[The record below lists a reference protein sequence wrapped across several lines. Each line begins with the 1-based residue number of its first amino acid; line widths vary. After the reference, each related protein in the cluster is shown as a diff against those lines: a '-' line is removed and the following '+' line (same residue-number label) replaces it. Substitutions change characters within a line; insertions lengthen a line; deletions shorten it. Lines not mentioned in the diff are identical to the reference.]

1 MSITP
6 WVVIKVIPGGDSL
19 NIKFW
24 KQNLSSENKQN
35 YPQELEKSDP
45 EKSQKEQAWPQ
56 YKMGN

>member
-35 YPQELEKSDP
+35 YPQELEKS
-45 EKSQKEQAWPQ
+45 KKLQNCLLIFQK
-56 YKMGN
+56 